1 MPKHRGPV
9 LLDTNVILE
18 CHRVDGWRALV
29 GAYALET
36 VEECIG
42 ETQTGYQR
50 RPPEQE
56 IEPTGL
62 RQSFQ
67 SVHAVRDLER
77 AEFAVRIPD
86 IALDLGEASLWSH
99 ALTRDDEWI
108 LCGPDKA
115 SLRVGVRLG
124 LRDRLVALEQLYR
137 DIAYRTPIPLR
148 RSYTTN
154 WLAAV
159 CAELLLM
166 EARGRS

>member
-18 CHRVDGWRALV
+18 CHRVDGWRALA
-29 GAYALET
+29 GAYRLET

-50 RPPEQE
+50 RRPEHQ
-56 IEPTGL
+56 IEPTEL

-67 SVHAVRDLER
+67 SVHSVGDLER
-77 AEFAVRIPD
+77 AVFAVRIPD
-86 IALDLGEASLWSH
+86 IALDLGEASLWAH
-99 ALTRDDEWI
+99 ALIRDDEWI

-124 LRDRLVALEQLYR
+124 FRDRLVALEQLYR
-137 DIAYRTPIPLR
+137 DIAYRTTIPLR
-148 RSYTTN
+148 GSYTTN

-159 CAELLLM
+159 CAELVLT
-166 EARGRS
+166 EARGRN